1 MKFDYLKFHE
11 IVNRK
16 IIGEFYGGLGYHL
29 DYYFKIEDEDYRAK
43 TDSTPEYNTP
53 HNYYSVNNNFSTR
66 EYILS
71 GISVN
76 LLYDTRDNQI
86 NPYKGIYANIN
97 YRINPTFLGSAQNS
111 STLWL
116 EFRTY
121 IGLSKKTPRHL
132 VGFWL
137 FGDFT
142 ISGKLP
148 YLTMP
153 YLGEDQR
160 ARSGRAYTNGRY
172 RGEHIVYCEVEYRFP
187 IWPCSHI
194 IGGVLFVNAVTTSNN
209 ARGVP
214 LFGYIQPGVGIGLR
228 IMVNKY
234 FRTNINLDY
243 AIGRKSQ
250 GFYFSGKETF

>member
-1 MKFDYLKFHE
+1 LS
-11 IVNRK
+11 
-16 IIGEFYGGLGYHL
+16 
-29 DYYFKIEDEDYRAK
+29 
-43 TDSTPEYNTP
+43 DSG
-53 HNYYSVNNNFSTR
+53 F
-66 EYILS
+66 S
-71 GISVN
+71 GIS
-76 LLYDTRDNQI
+76 
-86 NPYKGIYANIN
+86 P
-97 YRINPTFLGSAQNS
+97 F
-111 STLWL
+111 
-116 EFRTY
+116 
-121 IGLSKKTPRHL
+121 
-132 VGFWL
+132 
-137 FGDFT
+137 

-172 RGEHIVYCEVEYRFP
+172 RGEHIVYGEVEYRFP

-250 GFYFSGKETF
+250 GFYFSGQETF